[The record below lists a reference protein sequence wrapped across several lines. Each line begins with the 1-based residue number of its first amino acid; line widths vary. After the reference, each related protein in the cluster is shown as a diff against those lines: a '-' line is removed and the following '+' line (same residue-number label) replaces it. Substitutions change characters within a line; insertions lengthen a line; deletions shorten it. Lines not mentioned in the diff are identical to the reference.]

1 MNFEKNLVYF
11 TGYPADH
18 DNNKNE
24 IMDQDDDDKY
34 ELKEII
40 SAKLKGSIKFL
51 FYLCTYLFSC
61 VKKNVSICPLSNFF
75 HTQSHIQNPFKH
87 LR

>member
-34 ELKEII
+34 DLKEII

-61 VKKNVSICPLSNFF
+61 VKKMFLLARLVISSIYRAIFRTHSN
-75 HTQSHIQNPFKH
+75 I
-87 LR
+87 

>member
-61 VKKNVSICPLSNFF
+61 VKKMFLLARLVISSIHRAIFRTHSN
-75 HTQSHIQNPFKH
+75 I
-87 LR
+87 